1 MATGIVNLRD
11 SIYQEAMRY
20 AKMHNVSLE
29 SFVEN
34 IIINTINR
42 DKHSSKKFKLKSFDE
57 LLPRVQSLIGSGHV
71 SKEAEDDINGRKAR
85 MDSLERKYGNG

>member
-42 DKHSSKKFKLKSFDE
+42 DKHSSKKFKLKSLMSFHQE
-57 LLPRVQSLIGSGHV
+57 CRVLLAL
-71 SKEAEDDINGRKAR
+71 D
-85 MDSLERKYGNG
+85 M